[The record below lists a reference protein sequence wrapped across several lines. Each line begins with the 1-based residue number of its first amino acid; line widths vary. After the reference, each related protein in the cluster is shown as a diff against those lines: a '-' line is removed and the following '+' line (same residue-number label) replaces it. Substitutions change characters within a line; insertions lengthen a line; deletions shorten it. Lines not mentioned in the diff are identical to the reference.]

1 MYNFALA
8 FVICG
13 VVYFIG
19 EAVSNLTKAWIPSVF
34 VTAAV
39 LLVGFWTVIPTTVVS
54 DSMLIPFGST
64 IGIYLLITHMGTV
77 ISIKQLVSQWK
88 TIVVCLAGLAGM
100 CALCLVILPGVIGR
114 DLVVAGLPPLT
125 GGIIA
130 ATTMKAA
137 AEANGLTEAAIFAI
151 AMYCVQ
157 GFAGYPL
164 TAVCLQLEG
173 KKLLKGYRAGEY
185 KLESAVSDVDAVNGK
200 LNNGTAEE
208 HKKLIPPLPAN
219 WNGPVVILLKLGI
232 VSWLATQLGTIV
244 IPVINMKISGAV
256 YALVLGVI
264 FTSIGFLDENAI
276 NKANSYGIIMFALM
290 MYVFDG
296 LNGCTPEMLG
306 NIIGPMILLIVV
318 GVIGMVILCFIAAK
332 ILKVSFL
339 MATATALTALYGFPP
354 NAIITEATCTALAQT
369 PGGEGI
375 PDEQDVPAHD
385 RGWLHHCDHHLRG
398 NRRHLCRNVL
408 IQSSAKLSGSFR
420 RTALFIKSVLHIQK
434 KPLQ

>member
-13 VVYFIG
+13 IVYFIG
-19 EAVSNLTKAWIPSVF
+19 EAVSNVTKAWVPSVF
-34 VTAAV
+34 VTAIV
-39 LLVGFWTVIPTTVVS
+39 VLVGYWTILPKTLIS

-64 IGIYLLITHMGTV
+64 IGIYLLVTHMGTV
-77 ISIKQLVSQWK
+77 ISVKQLLEQWK
-88 TIVVCLAGLAGM
+88 TIVVRLAGLAGM
-100 CALCLVILPGVIGR
+100 CALSLLILPGIIGR

-130 ATTMKAA
+130 ATTMQEAATKA
-137 AEANGLTEAAIFAI
+137 GLTEAAVFAI

-164 TAVCLQLEG
+164 TSVCLQLEG
-173 KKLLKGYRAGEY
+173 KRLLKDFRAGAA
-185 KLESAVSDVDAVNGK
+185 KLEGASNEVDAVNGK
-200 LNNGTAEE
+200 LEDGKKAK
-208 HKKLIPPLPAN
+208 KKLLPPLPEK

-232 VSWLATQLGTIV
+232 VAWFATQLGSWV

-256 YALVLGVI
+256 WALVLGII
-264 FTSIGFLDENAI
+264 FTSIGFLDENSL

-290 MYVFDG
+290 MYIFDG
-296 LNGCTPEMLG
+296 LKDCTPQMLG
-306 NIIGPMILLIVV
+306 SIIGPMVLLIIV
-318 GVIGMVILCFIAAK
+318 GVLGMAILCFVASK

-369 PGGEGI
+369 PEEKEFLMSKMFPPMIVGGFTTVTITSVIVAGI
-375 PDEQDVPAHD
+375 FA
-385 RGWLHHCDHHLRG
+385 
-398 NRRHLCRNVL
+398 
-408 IQSSAKLSGSFR
+408 SMF
-420 RTALFIKSVLHIQK
+420 
-434 KPLQ
+434 

>member
-77 ISIKQLVSQWK
+77 ISIKQLLSQWK

-173 KKLLKGYRAGEY
+173 KKLIKGYRAGEY
-185 KLESAVSDVDAVNGK
+185 KLEGAVSDVDAVNGK

-296 LNGCTPEMLG
+296 LNGLHPRDARKHHRPHDPPDRGGRYRHGHSVLHRVQDPEG
-306 NIIGPMILLIVV
+306 LLPD
-318 GVIGMVILCFIAAK
+318 GHRHGLDRT
-332 ILKVSFL
+332 LRL
-339 MATATALTALYGFPP
+339 P
-354 NAIITEATCTALAQT
+354 AQCHHHRGHLHRSGAD

-408 IQSSAKLSGSFR
+408 IQSSAKLSGPFR
-420 RTALFIKSVLHIQK
+420 RTALFIKSLLRIPEKSIQ
-434 KPLQ
+434 